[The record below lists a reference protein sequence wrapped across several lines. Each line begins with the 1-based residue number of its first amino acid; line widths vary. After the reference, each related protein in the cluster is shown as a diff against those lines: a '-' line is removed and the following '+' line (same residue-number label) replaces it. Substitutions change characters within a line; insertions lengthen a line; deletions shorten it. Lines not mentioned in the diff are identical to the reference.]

1 MKQIPFLSLLIV
13 LLLAGCS
20 RETEPTLEVSP
31 TPGPPPFEV
40 TYCDITPS
48 SDLCLEGF
56 GQQEEDKMLILLIA
70 NDRFFAN
77 IYIRADLDQEEVVFE
92 CQQSQNFLENVYCL
106 GDAFPE
112 EENIKLNIHAKSND
126 RLIAEGVFIVQYGA
140 LPEPDVEFGVATPTA
155 TVPAPTSIPSPIS
168 ISSPTPEPSYPNYP
182 NPSYPNQTATP

>member
-13 LLLAGCS
+13 LLFAGCS
-20 RETEPTLEVSP
+20 RETEPTPEASP
-31 TPGPPPFEV
+31 TSGPPPFEV
-40 TYCDITPS
+40 TYCDIAPS

-56 GQQEEDKMLILLIA
+56 GQQEEDKMLILFIA

-77 IYIRADLDQEEVVFE
+77 IYIRTDLDQEEVVFE

-126 RLIAEGVFIVQYGA
+126 KLIAQGVFIVQYGA
-140 LPEPDVEFGVATPTA
+140 LPEPDVEFDIATPTA
-155 TVPAPTSIPSPIS
+155 IVPVPTPVSSPVP
-168 ISSPTPEPSYPNYP
+168 SPTPEPSYPNYP

>member
-1 MKQIPFLSLLIV
+1 MNIEKYLALLLFTV

-20 RETEPTLEVSP
+20 RETELTSEASP

-40 TYCDITPS
+40 TYCDIAPS
-48 SDLCLEGF
+48 SDLCMEGF
-56 GQQEEDKMLILLIA
+56 GQQEEDKMLILFIA

-77 IYIRADLDQEEVVFE
+77 IYIRTDLDQEEVVFE

-112 EENIKLNIHAKSND
+112 DENIKLNIHAKSND
-126 RLIAEGVFIVQYGA
+126 RLIAQGVFIVQYDA

-155 TVPAPTSIPSPIS
+155 TGPVPTV
-168 ISSPTPEPSYPNYP
+168 SSPTPEPSYPNYP
-182 NPSYPNQTATP
+182 NPSYPNPTANP